1 VVVVDVGRQIPQVLR
16 RAPVRLGDELLE
28 LDPFHPPS
36 RPPIWMPFNSPERT
50 APAAKANWLPAPA
63 GPFRLVFR
71 LYIIPGPTVLNGTYQ
86 LPGITAGSP
95 D

>member
-1 VVVVDVGRQIPQVLR
+1 
-16 RAPVRLGDELLE
+16 
-28 LDPFHPPS
+28 
-36 RPPIWMPFNSPERT
+36 MPFNSPERT